1 MNIQYAAG
9 FVDGEGCIGFAKTRT
24 SIFPRVLVTNTN
36 LEILNEF
43 KEKWGGDI
51 KPLSL
56 RKDNWKQGYYWRISW
71 AKAVNFLSDI
81 EPYLKI
87 KNRQAHAVFAWDEI
101 RPGRGNKADKDSFDF
116 LVSYVHWLNK
126 KGINNEKNPLDV
138 VLESINEDTNE
149 ARSLQ

>member
-43 KEKWGGDI
+43 KKKWGGDI

-56 RKDNWKQGYYWRISW
+56 KKDNWKQGYYWRISW

-101 RPGRGNKADKDSFDF
+101 RPGRGGKADKDSFDF